1 MLQNRLANV
10 ENLKNQEIA
19 NLRQEIVNLRNIQ
32 NSQRIAKVETSSKP
46 VILTEIQKS
55 TKNTG
60 DISPSGNKSL
70 KNVAYIDDDSDEKV
84 SLSNHTYKADN
95 PVSNECTL
103 MENSVIVKHSSK
115 I

>member
-1 MLQNRLANV
+1 M
-10 ENLKNQEIA
+10 
-19 NLRQEIVNLRNIQ
+19 
-32 NSQRIAKVETSSKP
+32 
-46 VILTEIQKS
+46 
-55 TKNTG
+55 
-60 DISPSGNKSL
+60 
-70 KNVAYIDDDSDEKV
+70 AYIDDDSDDKV